1 MTTKIHSDRFNFT
14 RSMMET
20 PTYRRYEKAIDLIWN
35 PRQLDYSK
43 DVEDWQQLD
52 VEKRSIVLRL
62 TTKFLAGEQR
72 VAKEGAPLLLGADAL
87 DRYDWAMY
95 LSTFLL
101 EEFKHAEFLAIWH
114 ERVAGL
120 LEPEEVQTYYLD
132 RGVTKDPTGRFVI
145 RDLVHEGIPRYNRQ
159 LVDAIM
165 QGDRSSVVRSLI
177 RSLVAYNVV
186 AEGILTMPSYEIV
199 IDTLKVFGNICPAL
213 AQGFGYILRDEGRHI
228 TSATAIVAELLKE
241 NPDNEVCVHQI
252 VDEFKGTLVGL
263 VEYQRVN
270 PLLDLDRYQNQKV
283 RHYRNRCREMR
294 VTPNQELID
303 QILDPSIDFVV
314 DVTAG

>member
-1 MTTKIHSDRFNFT
+1 M
-14 RSMMET
+14 
-20 PTYRRYEKAIDLIWN
+20 
-35 PRQLDYSK
+35 
-43 DVEDWQQLD
+43 
-52 VEKRSIVLRL
+52 
-62 TTKFLAGEQR
+62 
-72 VAKEGAPLLLGADAL
+72 AKEAAPLLLGADAL
-87 DRYDWAMY
+87 GRYDWAMY

-114 ERVAGL
+114 DRVAAL

-132 RGVTKDPTGRFVI
+132 RGVTRDPSGRFVI

-159 LVDAIM
+159 LLNAVL
-165 QGDRSSVVRSLI
+165 QGDRSSIERSLI

-199 IDTLKVFGNICPAL
+199 IDTLDVFGKVCPAL
-213 AQGFGYILRDEGRHI
+213 AQGFGFILRDEGRHI
-228 TSATAIVAELLKE
+228 TSATAMVAELLKE
-241 NPDNEVCVHQI
+241 NPANEECVHEI

-270 PLLDLDRYQNQKV
+270 PLLDLDRYQRQKV
-283 RHYRNRCREMR
+283 RHYRNRCREMGIA
-294 VTPNQELID
+294 PKEELIE